1 MPRMPIAYI
10 EWDTANEG
18 SNPLHAGRNILSP
31 ARVCRSVICDGA
43 QRACERKSDGD
54 FATVRP

>member
-18 SNPLHAGRNILSP
+18 SNPLQAGRNILSP
-31 ARVCRSVICDGA
+31 ACVCRSVICDAA
-43 QRACERKSDGD
+43 QRAGEMRGRDLG
-54 FATVRP
+54 TLIV